1 MNIREARK
9 LKGLTKLQVAQAV
22 GVSWMTFH
30 RWEKGITQPKLSQA
44 QKLKEILPEWMQNF

>member
-22 GVSWMTFH
+22 GVSWNNINQLYRF
-30 RWEKGITQPKLSQA
+30 
-44 QKLKEILPEWMQNF
+44 